1 MILGDSIIDWH
12 SLGQAVL
19 SSVVIGLG
27 VLLVAGLGV
36 VASLRAQ
43 DARAEH
49 DEGGVIA
56 FSVITVLC
64 VLGIAGAIVAGIWA
78 MTQ

>member
-1 MILGDSIIDWH
+1 MIADAIVDWH

-27 VLLVAGLGV
+27 VLLVAGVAV

-43 DARAEH
+43 DERAKGR
-49 DEGGVIA
+49 EGAVIG
-56 FSVITVLC
+56 FSAVTVVCVI
-64 VLGIAGAIVAGIWA
+64 GILGAIAAGIWA
-78 MTQ
+78 MAQ

>member
-1 MILGDSIIDWH
+1 MIAESIVDWH

-19 SSVVIGLG
+19 SSVVVGIG
-27 VLLVAGLGV
+27 VLLVAGVAV

-43 DARAEH
+43 DERGGGH
-49 DEGGVIA
+49 EGAAIGFTALTVVCVIA
-56 FSVITVLC
+56 IV
-64 VLGIAGAIVAGIWA
+64 GAIGLGIWA

>member
-1 MILGDSIIDWH
+1 MIADSIVDWH

-27 VLLVAGLGV
+27 VLLVAGLAV

-43 DARAEH
+43 DERAKGR
-49 DEGGVIA
+49 EGAVIA
-56 FSVITVLC
+56 FGAVTVLC
-64 VLGIAGAIVAGIWA
+64 VIGILGAIAAGIWA
-78 MTQ
+78 MAQ

>member
-1 MILGDSIIDWH
+1 MLGEAIVDWH

-19 SSVVIGLG
+19 SSVLIGLG
-27 VLLVAGLGV
+27 VLIVAGFGV

-43 DARAEH
+43 DARTKGQ
-49 DEGGVIA
+49 EGAVIG

-64 VLGIAGAIVAGIWA
+64 IVGIGGAIVAGIWA